1 MNRSKQQQQ
10 QQHDQYNEQ
19 QEHEQGQYNQQYQQ
33 DPQDYDEQYQNQ
45 YDPQQHGEYNEQDGY
60 QGGYGDYD
68 PNQEAMNNQQYGQ
81 YGEEDEQQ
89 YTDQNQRNQKQYA
102 QQNRGYGNQYNNH
115 QQYRPESNRSND
127 QVDPQ
132 QLTSIKDLV
141 GKLNSTEARIN
152 SLKSELQTKN
162 VRVENKQKEVKDFSQ
177 TLLEQ
182 IRQNPISRKP
192 GLEQD
197 IHQGVEIAMVEA
209 GATIQRLKMENNE
222 LKEVIKTKNKYIE
235 TIQENYRNMKKAYE
249 DKCRELDASRNTL
262 DYKNVE
268 VDQMK
273 RKIDNEVKVNA
284 LRENIRVARTEGQ
297 QAPKKMEAAYV
308 DGIQDDYDFWKTSN
322 DQPAEPEYKE
332 AKTNAKLDN
341 MFQGQNKLFIQDNNK
356 NDINFDSLKF
366 SSQKR

>member
-10 QQHDQYNEQ
+10 QQHEQYNEQ
-19 QEHEQGQYNQQYQQ
+19 QEDEQGQYNQQYQQ
-33 DPQDYDEQYQNQ
+33 DPQYYDEQYQNQ
-45 YDPQQHGEYNEQDGY
+45 YDPQQQGEYNEQDGY
-60 QGGYGDYD
+60 QGGYGNYD

-89 YTDQNQRNQKQYA
+89 YNGQNQYQYQ
-102 QQNRGYGNQYNNH
+102 QQNRGYGNQYNN

-152 SLKSELQTKN
+152 SLKADLQTKN

-249 DKCRELDASRNTL
+249 DKCKELDASKNTL
-262 DYKNVE
+262 DYRNVE

-273 RKIDNEVKVNA
+273 RKIDNEVKVHA

-297 QAPKKMEAAYV
+297 QAPKKMEAYV

-332 AKTNAKLDN
+332 VKAQQKLDN

-366 SSQKR
+366 AAQKR